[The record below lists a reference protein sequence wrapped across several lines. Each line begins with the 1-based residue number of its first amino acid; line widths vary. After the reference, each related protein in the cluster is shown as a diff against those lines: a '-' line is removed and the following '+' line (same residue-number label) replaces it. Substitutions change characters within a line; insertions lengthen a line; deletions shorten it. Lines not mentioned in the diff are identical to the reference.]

1 MASDPIMATNPAPP
15 DKEMDLIGHLGELR
29 RALVIS
35 IAALITAAIACFTQ
49 FERLLTWLTSPIPEV
64 QFIFTAPGE
73 TFMASLA
80 LSFAGG
86 IIIALPVIMQQV
98 LWFIAPGLT
107 RRERLMLAP
116 AMFLAYVLFIG
127 GVAFAFYALL
137 PVGVRFL
144 IGFAPANIK
153 PMLSVGNYLSFSST
167 LLLGTGAV
175 FELPL
180 ILGFLAFIGVVSSQ
194 RLISGW
200 RLAVVGSFIVAA
212 IVTPSIDIFTQSV
225 LAFALMALYG
235 LSIQLAKMVEWLR
248 PSGDSDIVVAQGA
261 QPLPPGG
268 M

>member
-1 MASDPIMATNPAPP
+1 MATQPQLPGK
-15 DKEMDLIGHLGELR
+15 DMDLIGHLGEMR
-29 RALVIS
+29 RALAIS

-49 FERLLTWLTSPIPEV
+49 FERLLNWLTSPIPEV

-107 RRERLMLAP
+107 RREKLMLAP
-116 AMFLAYVLFIG
+116 AMALAYGLFIA

-144 IGFAPANIK
+144 IGFAPDNIK
-153 PMLSVGNYLSFSST
+153 PMLSVGSYLSFAST

-180 ILGFLAFIGVVSSQ
+180 ILGFLTLIGVVSSQ
-194 RLISGW
+194 RLVAGW
-200 RLAVVGSFIVAA
+200 RMAVVGSFIVAA

-225 LAFALMALYG
+225 LALALMALYA
-235 LSIQLAKMVEWLR
+235 LSIQLARLVEWLK
-248 PSGDSDIVVAQGA
+248 PQDEGLTVAAGA

-268 M
+268 MVP

>member
-1 MASDPIMATNPAPP
+1 MALQTPPP

-35 IAALITAAIACFTQ
+35 IAALLTAAVACFTQ

-86 IIIALPVIMQQV
+86 IIIAMPVILQQI

-116 AMFLAYVLFIG
+116 AMFLAYGLFVG
-127 GVAFAFYALL
+127 GVAFAYYALL

-144 IGFAPANIK
+144 IGFAPATIK

-180 ILGFLAFIGVVSSQ
+180 ILGFLAFIGVVTSQ
-194 RLISGW
+194 RLIAGW
-200 RLAVVGSFIVAA
+200 RLAVVGAFIVAA
-212 IVTPSIDIFTQSV
+212 IVTPSIDIFTQTV
-225 LAFALMALYG
+225 LALALMGLYG
-235 LSIQLAKMVEWLR
+235 LSIQLARMVEWMR
-248 PSGDSDIVVAQGA
+248 PEDDTVTVMAPGA
-261 QPLPPGG
+261 RPLPPGG
-268 M
+268 P